1 MKHNITEQEINDRMD
16 EVLQDFK
23 EHHVAVALENYPAPT
38 GIPSRVYMLEFGS
51 LYDRNIVL
59 NIDLD
64 KLRLNVIK
72 EITYE
77 KIEEARQRDLN
88 IINNKYKKRL
98 EERGNYLSVKLAHSC
113 IWAFFMYILFL
124 IIFFVL

>member
-38 GIPSRVYMLEFGS
+38 GIPSRVYMRELDR

-72 EITYE
+72 KITYE
-77 KIEEARQRDLN
+77 KIEEARH